1 MPTAYPYINYLTCGS
16 PLPSVSSATHVCST
30 RFLQHGL
37 GLLAHMILT
46 QSQVYFRPPAYPKE
60 EVNLSTLHEEW
71 GVNTA
76 PQEIFITFS
85 PLLSISSA
93 KHSTRFLQHGSGSP
107 QLYPYLNYL
116 TCGSPLLSVSSAAHA
131 CSTRFLQHGLGLL
144 AHMILTQSQAYIRP
158 PAYPKEE
165 VNLST
170 LYEEWGV
177 NTAPQEFIITFSPL
191 LSISSAKH
199 STRFLQHGS
208 GHLQFTHTQTT

>member
-1 MPTAYPYINYLTCGS
+1 MHSQRDSCSVCRKGNLHTIHSAFDAYRNLQVCVYITEHDCIMSMHQIPAAWIRTPTVYPYTNYLTCGS
-16 PLPSVSSATHVCST
+16 PLP
-30 RFLQHGL
+30 
-37 GLLAHMILT
+37 
-46 QSQVYFRPPAYPKE
+46 
-60 EVNLSTLHEEW
+60 
-71 GVNTA
+71 
-76 PQEIFITFS
+76 
-85 PLLSISSA
+85 
-93 KHSTRFLQHGSGSP
+93 
-107 QLYPYLNYL
+107 
-116 TCGSPLLSVSSAAHA
+116 SVSSAAHA

-170 LYEEWGV
+170 LHEEWGV

-208 GHLQFTHTQTT
+208 GRLQLTHT